1 MSGPVVN
8 SLTFVNHIS
17 YSLHSPFIISHPRD
31 DHLFPRKTLGILLLT
46 MLIRH
51 VTGTRYILFFVP
63 QFSCLYHRDGSAL
76 FSDVIVRT
84 DKCRAPCP
92 VPGTK

>member
-1 MSGPVVN
+1 MSGTVVN
-8 SLTFVNHIS
+8 SLTYVNHIS
-17 YSLHSPFIISHPRD
+17 YSLHSSFIISHPRD
-31 DHLFPRKTLGILLLT
+31 DYLFPRKTLDILLLI
-46 MLIRH
+46 MLIRN

-63 QFSCLYHRDGSAL
+63 QFPCLYHKDGSAL
-76 FSDVIVRT
+76 FSDVIVGT